1 MNSNSPALSLSV
13 LVPVFNEEHLVAASL
28 RRLRVLDSSP
38 YLAAIEVIVIDDG
51 SCDGT
56 PASLD
61 EFRKEQVLR
70 DAEGC
75 EAKISWK
82 FLRHQNNAGK
92 GKAIETAL
100 TEATGTIT
108 IIHDADLEY
117 LPKDILRIVEIFA
130 NEEADAVF
138 GSRFSGAAVRRALMF
153 RHQLGN
159 KVITF
164 LCNLVSNI
172 NLTDL
177 ETCYKAIRTDLL
189 KSIPLESNDF
199 RIEIELSI
207 KLAKRGARIFEVP
220 ISYRGRTY
228 DEGKKINWRDGLRAI
243 IAIIGFGLSDN
254 IYLNDQYG
262 SQILARLSKAPRY
275 NGWIADVIRPYC
287 GQKVLEIGSGVGNL
301 TRKLVPRQR
310 YVASDI
316 NPLYLD
322 SLRSL
327 RENHPYLDVSYCDVT
342 ELKSFPEVEQGFDT
356 VICLNVVEHVD
367 DDRAALLNIKSAL
380 KPGGRAIVLVPNGPE
395 LFGTLDEVLS
405 HKRRYTEAS
414 LTELGR
420 DCGLHIFKVIPFNHS
435 GSIAWWLNGRLL
447 KRTHFG
453 RFQVLMLNWLTPLF
467 RRIDTLL
474 PLPPLSLIALMD
486 RPVAR
491 ESASA
496 GERPTAE
503 TARLQKSSLPAI

>member
-82 FLRHQNNAGK
+82 CLRHQNNAGK

-130 NEEADAVF
+130 NEEAEAVF

-164 LCNLVSNI
+164 LCNLVFNI
-172 NLTDL
+172 NLTGV

-199 RIEIELSI
+199 RIEIELVSNWQN
-207 KLAKRGARIFEVP
+207 GAR
-220 ISYRGRTY
+220 
-228 DEGKKINWRDGLRAI
+228 
-243 IAIIGFGLSDN
+243 GF
-254 IYLNDQYG
+254 
-262 SQILARLSKAPRY
+262 SKFP
-275 NGWIADVIRPYC
+275 
-287 GQKVLEIGSGVGNL
+287 S
-301 TRKLVPRQR
+301 
-310 YVASDI
+310 
-316 NPLYLD
+316 
-322 SLRSL
+322 
-327 RENHPYLDVSYCDVT
+327 VT
-342 ELKSFPEVEQGFDT
+342 A
-356 VICLNVVEHVD
+356 
-367 DDRAALLNIKSAL
+367 AALTTRAKKSTGA
-380 KPGGRAIVLVPNGPE
+380 
-395 LFGTLDEVLS
+395 T
-405 HKRRYTEAS
+405 
-414 LTELGR
+414 
-420 DCGLHIFKVIPFNHS
+420 
-435 GSIAWWLNGRLL
+435 
-447 KRTHFG
+447 
-453 RFQVLMLNWLTPLF
+453 
-467 RRIDTLL
+467 
-474 PLPPLSLIALMD
+474 
-486 RPVAR
+486 
-491 ESASA
+491 ASA
-496 GERPTAE
+496 R
-503 TARLQKSSLPAI
+503 SSQSSDSA

>member
-117 LPKDILRIVEIFA
+117 LPKDILGIVEIFA

-138 GSRFSGAAVRRALMF
+138 GSRFAGAAVRRALMF

-159 KVITF
+159 KLITF

-172 NLTDL
+172 NLTDV

-254 IYLNDQYG
+254 IYLIDEYG

-380 KPGGRAIVLVPNGPE
+380 KPGGRAIVLVPNDPD

-405 HKRRYTEAS
+405 HKRRYTEES
-414 LTELGR
+414 LTQLGR
-420 DCGLHIFKVIPFNHS
+420 DCGLVIFKVIPFNHS
-435 GSIAWWLNGRLL
+435 GSIAWWLNGKLL

-467 RRIDTLL
+467 RRIETFL

-496 GERPTAE
+496 GEGPTAE
-503 TARLQKSSLPAI
+503 TARIHKSLPAI

>member
-1 MNSNSPALSLSV
+1 MHPSSPSLSLSV
-13 LVPVFNEEHLVAASL
+13 LVPVFNEAHLVVASL

-38 YLAAIEVIVIDDG
+38 HLAAVEVIVIDDG
-51 SCDGT
+51 SRDGT
-56 PASLD
+56 PAALE

-70 DAEGC
+70 EAGNF
-75 EAKISWK
+75 EAKMSWK
-82 FLRHQNNAGK
+82 FLRHQKNAGK
-92 GKAIETAL
+92 GRAIETGL
-100 TEATGTIT
+100 TLATGTIT

-117 LPKDILRIVEIFA
+117 LPTDILSIVEIFA

-138 GSRFSGAAVRRALMF
+138 GSRFAGAAVRRALMF

-172 NLTDL
+172 NLTDV

-228 DEGKKINWRDGLRAI
+228 GEGKKIGWRDGVRALT
-243 IAIIGFGLSDN
+243 AIIGFGLSDN
-254 IYLNDQYG
+254 IYRSDEYG
-262 SQILARLSKAPRY
+262 SRILARLSKAPRY
-275 NGWIADVIRPYC
+275 NGWIAEVIRPYC

-316 NPLYLD
+316 NPLYLN
-322 SLRSL
+322 SLRVM

-342 ELKSFPEVEQGFDT
+342 ELKTFPDVEEGFDT

-367 DDRAALLNIKSAL
+367 DDRTALLNIKSAL
-380 KPGGRAIVLVPNGPE
+380 KRGGRAIVLAPYGPK
-395 LFGTLDEVLS
+395 LFGTLDEVLG
-405 HKRRYTEAS
+405 HRRRYTEAS
-414 LTELGR
+414 LIELGR
-420 DCGLHIFKVIPFNHS
+420 DCGLEIFKIIPFNHS
-435 GSIAWWLNGRLL
+435 GSIAWWLNGKLL

-453 RFQVLMLNWLTPLF
+453 RFQVVLLNWLTPLF
-467 RRIDTLL
+467 RRIDAFL

-486 RPVAR
+486 RPLT
-491 ESASA
+491 S
-496 GERPTAE
+496 
-503 TARLQKSSLPAI
+503 